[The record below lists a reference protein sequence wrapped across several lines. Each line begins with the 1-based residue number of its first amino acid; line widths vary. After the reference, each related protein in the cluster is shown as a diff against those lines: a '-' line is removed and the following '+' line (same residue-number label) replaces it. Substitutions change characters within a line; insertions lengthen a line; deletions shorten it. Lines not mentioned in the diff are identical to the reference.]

1 MPDIEIVGPSGPDN
15 FERGDKALHAVAFY
29 MQGGQVKGIDA
40 EEVLEL
46 GDNRVEIF
54 GAALPEGSP
63 IPYLIADLC
72 HLLRRYDFAID
83 DALNHGVAHFASD
96 VIEQAWEHSE
106 EWDSELQDESNI
118 ERAIAVM
125 QTAGVPEY
133 VHQKALR
140 MTGLVPRNEE
150 D

>member
-46 GDNRVEIF
+46 GDNRIEIF
-54 GAALPEGSP
+54 GAQLPEGSP

-72 HLLRRYDFAID
+72 HLLHRYGFSIE
-83 DALNHGVAHFASD
+83 DAMDHGLAHYASD
-96 VIEQAWEHSE
+96 VIEQAWTHDE
-106 EWDSELQDESNI
+106 EWNDELQSEDNI
-118 ERAIAVM
+118 QRAINVM
-125 QTAGVPEY
+125 QTASVPEH
-133 VHQKALR
+133 VHHKALR
-140 MTGLVPRNEE
+140 MVGLARKEE